1 MPSAFAGPK
10 LKANLLFITD
20 LDGTLIDSK
29 VAIARSTNATLQEF
43 GAEAVPEEKL
53 FGFIGVPIMQ
63 VLAPLVESDRLDDA
77 VVFYRTHL
85 VKHGQAHTSVMPGA
99 LDALQS
105 LKSLGAKTCIAS
117 NKVSALARAVVEQQG
132 LTALIDDVVGSDFGG
147 PKPDAAM
154 IREAMLRQP
163 AGKTFMFG
171 DRPEDVI
178 AGNGAGAETVF
189 LEGEF
194 DELLNDEGVEPHH
207 RVASWSDLPPLLFP
221 NKS

>member
-1 MPSAFAGPK
+1 

-29 VAIARSTNATLQEF
+29 VAIARSTNATLLEF
-43 GAEAVPEEKL
+43 GAVPVPEAEL
-53 FGFIGVPIMQ
+53 FGCIGVPIKQ
-63 VLAPLVESDRLDDA
+63 VLAPFIESARLDDS
-77 VVFYRTHL
+77 VVFYRAHL
-85 VKHGQAHTSVMPGA
+85 VKHGQADTSVMPGA
-99 LDALQS
+99 SEVLQS
-105 LKSLGAKTCIAS
+105 LKNLGAKICIAS

-163 AGKTFMFG
+163 AEKTFMFG

-178 AGNGAGAETVF
+178 AGNDAGAETVF
-189 LEGEF
+189 LEGGF

-207 RVASWSDLPPLLFP
+207 RVASWSDLLPLLFP
-221 NKS
+221 DRS